1 MSEKLPWLAVVAS
14 LGGLVIEHFIF
25 GLTTLPRNGFLARR
39 KSAGLTLIIP
49 GLILISTATFA
60 QTNPA
65 ARIYDEPDLTPWH
78 SRYERGWLGND
89 KDVFRPLMSAQE
101 QARLANLRYRP
112 TLTIPA
118 AEPFGF
124 HATGNDVVASTASL
138 KFLDDLSVATAW
150 LQRNGYN
157 TQTIA
162 DYMLMLRYWPKATN
176 APRPPKPLDALCIP
190 PNALSD
196 PRVDSLA
203 NRIFNG
209 NVVFILLHEYGHVRF
224 QHQGNRAVSPDASRA
239 NEEAADAF
247 ALNLLA
253 KVNEAPLGLAM
264 LFMAMANFYENRADF
279 GSDGEYHAALTSR
292 THPLSE
298 ARLQAVA
305 RHIAAAGTGFTANS
319 RAAALAVSLEI
330 TTVAKMLGDTDL
342 QRLTA
347 RVGRTVT
354 PADLAPRKS
363 RQHLA
368 PHCTAPASGLPFA
381 GYFRGTI
388 LGGRTEFDLDAVLTQ
403 AGDRVTGSF
412 SYGAGF
418 ARLEGR
424 VTGTRLDYTW
434 SLPPNRGRGT
444 ATLSTAT
451 PGGDT
456 IAGTWGD
463 NDANAGV
470 GTLTVRRQP

>member
-1 MSEKLPWLAVVAS
+1 MLRAILVSLITLLA
-14 LGGLVIEHFIF
+14 H
-25 GLTTLPRNGFLARR
+25 
-39 KSAGLTLIIP
+39 
-49 GLILISTATFA
+49 TATA

-65 ARIYDEPDLTPWH
+65 ARLYDEADLTPWH
-78 SRYERGWLGND
+78 PRYERGWLGND
-89 KDVFRPLMSAQE
+89 KDVFRPLMAAE
-101 QARLANLRYRP
+101 EKARLANLRYRP
-112 TLTIPA
+112 TLSVAA

-124 HATGNDVVASTASL
+124 HAAGNDVVASTASL

-162 DYMLMLRYWPKATN
+162 DYMLMLRYWPKSAG

-190 PNALSD
+190 ANALSD

-224 QHQGNRAVSPDASRA
+224 QHPGNLAVARDASRN
-239 NEEAADAF
+239 NEEQADAF

-253 KVNEAPLGLAM
+253 KVNEAPLGLSM

-279 GSDGEYHAALTSR
+279 SSDAEYQSALASR

-305 RHIAAAGTGFTANS
+305 RHIAATGTGFTGNS
-319 RAAALAVSLEI
+319 RAAALVVSLEI
-330 TTVAKMLGDTDL
+330 TTVAKMLGDTGL
-342 QRLTA
+342 QRLAA
-347 RVGRTVT
+347 RIGRTVT

-363 RQHLA
+363 KQHLA
-368 PHCTAPASGLPFA
+368 PHCTAPASSGLPFA
-381 GYFRGTI
+381 GYFRGTM

-403 AGDRVTGSF
+403 TGDRVTGSYA
-412 SYGAGF
+412 YGAGF
-418 ARLEGR
+418 ARIEGR

-434 SLPPNRGRGT
+434 SLPPNRGRAT

-456 IAGTWGD
+456 ITGTWGD

-470 GTLTVRRQP
+470 GTLSVRRQP